1 MFGPK
6 RIIILYEQKSW
17 RENLN
22 PSSEFDLGWPYEVIR
37 ARSSTWFEHKMKEV
51 LSIAL
56 DQTYTLNVTVTM
68 NPKESSDST

>member
-6 RIIILYEQKSW
+6 RIITLYEQKSW

-22 PSSEFDLGWPYEVIR
+22 PSSEFDL
-37 ARSSTWFEHKMKEV
+37 ARSSTWFEHKMREV

-56 DQTYTLNVTVTM
+56 DQTYTPNVTVTM
-68 NPKESSDST
+68 NPTENSDST

>member
-6 RIIILYEQKSW
+6 RIITLYEQKSW

-22 PSSEFDLGWPYEVIR
+22 PSSEFDLGWPCEVIQ
-37 ARSSTWFEHKMKEV
+37 ARSSTWFEHKMGEV

-56 DQTYTLNVTVTM
+56 DQTYTPNVTVTM
-68 NPKESSDST
+68 NPTENSDST